1 MSSTESI
8 ATPVRP
14 TSPSRDRV
22 VRVVAELGRQVEGD
36 REAGLAA
43 REQRAEARV
52 RLLRRAEPRV
62 LAHRPRA
69 AAVHVRVRAARER
82 ERAGRLVGPDRVV
95 RAVDGL
101 HLDARFGHASVGRR
115 APRA

>member
-14 TSPSRDRV
+14 TSPAATRV
-22 VRVVAELGRQVEGD
+22 VGVVAELGRQVERD
-36 REAGLAA
+36 REPGLAA

-52 RLLRRAEPRV
+52 RLLGRAEPRV

-82 ERAGRLVGPDRVV
+82 ERAGRLGRPARVGGPVDRLDLDPDSS
-95 RAVDGL
+95 A
-101 HLDARFGHASVGRR
+101 VGR
-115 APRA
+115 A